1 MPQHRN
7 KAVVAGLAVT
17 LAFGGVALPAV
28 ANTEQAPATDSDPN
42 GVGDPAPADYDKADY
57 YEGTE
62 GVATFAS
69 ARSASTLSPVSLSDE
84 MKYFTKYES
93 GCDYDKGLSYGDG
106 YNAMGYYQ
114 FDRRYSLLPFIEQVY
129 GYNSTK
135 YDMLRAALAYRDV
148 LQNPSYEMYD
158 YTSRQLSAPA
168 QILNGAWHAA
178 YAADPAEFSA
188 LQDSY
193 AYNNYYLPVQS
204 SLLNTYGVDVRDRAD
219 CVKGLVWGMCNLFG
233 QGGVQKFFK
242 GANIDNSMT
251 DRELITALCDTV
263 VEYVDDW
270 YPSQPQYWDGWKNR
284 YKKEKATCLAY
295 MDQHDAEQNANGQGQ
310 TDDQP
315 NADEP
320 GQDDSGAGL
329 PIAPDAPNDS
339 EGQNG
344 DGGGSEGGSEGGSQ
358 GDAGS
363 GGSGSDGGAAHDGD
377 AGSGGAVTPEGGQ
390 GSDAEQNAGGSQNS
404 DDDADDAPNASVPD
418 GNAGQGSSGD
428 QENAGGSGSG
438 NAGNSGS
445 AQGGIGNNGG
455 STQGDST
462 GTGGSAGGGSTQD
475 GSTQDGS
482 TQDTTTGGGST
493 HAGEGQGSS
502 DDERADASTGDEE
515 DDGKTTP
522 KDPAPQQNTTPD
534 PMNSLGT
541 TGDKTNSGQGD
552 GAQSTSA
559 SSSGKA
565 TAGGLPG
572 TGDIATMVLTGAAGL
587 AVAGSSFLSL
597 AKKERAG
604 VDGSADSNEE

>member
-344 DGGGSEGGSEGGSQ
+344 DEGGSEGGSQ

-363 GGSGSDGGAAHDGD
+363 GGSGSDGGVAHDGD
-377 AGSGGAVTPEGGQ
+377 AGSNDAVTPEGGQ
-390 GSDAEQNAGGSQNS
+390 GSDAEQNAGGGQNS
-404 DDDADDAPNASVPD
+404 DDDADDAPNVSVPD

-445 AQGGIGNNGG
+445 AQGGTGNNGG
-455 STQGDST
+455 STQDGST
-462 GTGGSAGGGSTQD
+462 GAGGSAGG

-502 DDERADASTGDEE
+502 DDEQADASTGDEE

-522 KDPAPQQNTTPD
+522 KGTAPQQNTTPD

-541 TGDKTNSGQGD
+541 TGDKTTSGQGD

-604 VDGSADSNEE
+604 VEGSADSNDE

>member
-28 ANTEQAPATDSDPN
+28 ANTEQAPAADSDPN

-168 QILNGAWHAA
+168 QILNEAWHAA

-284 YKKEKATCLAY
+284 YKKEKVTCLAY

-329 PIAPDAPNDS
+329 PVAPDAPNGS
-339 EGQNG
+339 EGQDG
-344 DGGGSEGGSEGGSQ
+344 DGGGSEGGSQ

-377 AGSGGAVTPEGGQ
+377 AGSNDAVTPEGGQ

-404 DDDADDAPNASVPD
+404 DDDADDAPNTSVPD

-438 NAGNSGS
+438 SAGNSGS
-445 AQGGIGNNGG
+445 AQGGTGNNGG

-462 GTGGSAGGGSTQD
+462 GTGGSAGGGSTGTG
-475 GSTQDGS
+475 GSM
-482 TQDTTTGGGST
+482 QDTTTGGGST

-502 DDERADASTGDEE
+502 DDEQTDASMGDEE

-541 TGDKTNSGQGD
+541 TGDKTTSGQGD

>member
-135 YDMLRAALAYRDV
+135 YDMLRVVLAYRDV

-168 QILNGAWHAA
+168 QILNEAWHAA

-242 GANIDNSMT
+242 GANIDNGMT

-329 PIAPDAPNDS
+329 PVAPDAPNGS

-344 DGGGSEGGSEGGSQ
+344 DGGGSGGGSQ

-377 AGSGGAVTPEGGQ
+377 AGSNDAVTPEGGQ

-404 DDDADDAPNASVPD
+404 DDDVDDAPNASVPD
-418 GNAGQGSSGD
+418 GNAGQDSSGD

-438 NAGNSGS
+438 SAGNSGS
-445 AQGGIGNNGG
+445 AQGGTGNNGG
-455 STQGDST
+455 STQDGSAGT
-462 GTGGSAGGGSTQD
+462 GNSAGTGGSAGG

-502 DDERADASTGDEE
+502 DDEQADASTGDEE

-541 TGDKTNSGQGD
+541 TGDKTTSGQGD

>member
-69 ARSASTLSPVSLSDE
+69 ARSASMLSPVSLSDE

-148 LQNPSYEMYD
+148 LHNPSYEMYD

-168 QILNGAWHAA
+168 QILNEAWHAA

-329 PIAPDAPNDS
+329 PVAPDAPNGS

-344 DGGGSEGGSEGGSQ
+344 DGGGSEGGLQ

-377 AGSGGAVTPEGGQ
+377 AGSNDAVTPEGGQ

-404 DDDADDAPNASVPD
+404 DDDADDVPNASVPD

-438 NAGNSGS
+438 SAGNSGS
-445 AQGGIGNNGG
+445 AQGGTGNNGG
-455 STQGDST
+455 STQD
-462 GTGGSAGGGSTQD
+462 GSAGTGNSAGTD
-475 GSTQDGS
+475 GF

-515 DDGKTTP
+515 DDGKTIP

-541 TGDKTNSGQGD
+541 TGDKTTSGQGD

>member
-28 ANTEQAPATDSDPN
+28 ASTEQAPATDSDPN

-135 YDMLRAALAYRDV
+135 YDILRAALAYRDV

-168 QILNGAWHAA
+168 QILNEAWHAA

-204 SLLNTYGVDVRDRAD
+204 SLLNTYGVNVRDRAD

-329 PIAPDAPNDS
+329 PVAPDAPNGS

-344 DGGGSEGGSEGGSQ
+344 DEGGSEGGSQ

-363 GGSGSDGGAAHDGD
+363 GGSGLDGGAAHDGD
-377 AGSGGAVTPEGGQ
+377 AGSNDAVTPEGGQ
-390 GSDAEQNAGGSQNS
+390 GSDAEQNAGGGQNS
-404 DDDADDAPNASVPD
+404 DDDADDAPNAPAPD
-418 GNAGQGSSGD
+418 GNADQGSLGD
-428 QENAGGSGSG
+428 QESAGGSGSG
-438 NAGNSGS
+438 SAGNSGS
-445 AQGGIGNNGG
+445 ALGGTGNNGG
-455 STQGDST
+455 STQDGST
-462 GTGGSAGGGSTQD
+462 GTGGSAGG

-541 TGDKTNSGQGD
+541 TGDKTTSGQGD

>member
-28 ANTEQAPATDSDPN
+28 ASTEQAPATDSDPN

-135 YDMLRAALAYRDV
+135 YDMLRVALAYRDV

-329 PIAPDAPNDS
+329 PVAPDAPNGS

-344 DGGGSEGGSEGGSQ
+344 DGGGSEGGSQ
-358 GDAGS
+358 DDAGS

-377 AGSGGAVTPEGGQ
+377 AGSNDAVTPEGGQ

-418 GNAGQGSSGD
+418 GNAGQGPSGD
-428 QENAGGSGSG
+428 QESAGGSGSG
-438 NAGNSGS
+438 SAGNSGS
-445 AQGGIGNNGG
+445 AQGGTGNNGG
-455 STQGDST
+455 STQD
-462 GTGGSAGGGSTQD
+462 GSAGTGNSAGTD
-475 GSTQDGS
+475 GSTDNGS

-502 DDERADASTGDEE
+502 DDEQTDVSTGDEE

-522 KDPAPQQNTTPD
+522 KDPAPQQNTTTD

-541 TGDKTNSGQGD
+541 TGAKTTSGQGD
-552 GAQSTSA
+552 GAQSASA
-559 SSSGKA
+559 SGSGKA

-604 VDGSADSNEE
+604 VDESADSDEE